1 MTTTTTREGPSIAL
15 HLTAEQT
22 AIQQAVAQL
31 CSRFGHEYW
40 NKLDRERRYPEEF
53 VDALTRGGWLSIL
66 IPEEYGGGGMG
77 IREAAIVLETI
88 DRSDGTAVAAHAQM
102 YTMGTVLRHG
112 NEEQKRRYLP
122 EIAAGR
128 LRLQAFGV
136 TEPNAGSDTTRIQT
150 TAVRKGERYVV
161 NGQKV
166 WTSRVQHSDLML
178 LLVRTT
184 PYEDVKKKTDG
195 LSVLLV
201 DLRAA
206 GKHIEVT
213 PIRTMENHE
222 TNQVFIS
229 DLEVPVENLIGEEGH
244 GFRYILSGMNAE
256 RILLA
261 SEVLGDG
268 YWFIEK
274 ASKYAS
280 ERVVFGRPIGM
291 NQGVQFPLAQAYAQL
306 EAASLMRWKA
316 AALFDAGE
324 QPGFESNAAKLL
336 ASQATWAAAQAA
348 MDAYGGYGLAEEY
361 GIERKFRES
370 RLFMVAPVANNLV
383 LAFIAHNIL
392 GMPKSY

>member
-1 MTTTTTREGPSIAL
+1 MNIPIQLS
-15 HLTAEQT
+15 AEQL
-22 AIQQAVAQL
+22 AIRDAVAQL
-31 CSRFGHEYW
+31 CARFDRAYW
-40 NKLDRERRYPEEF
+40 TKLDRERRYPEEF
-53 VDALTRGGWLSIL
+53 VAALTEGGWLSIL
-66 IPEEYGGGGMG
+66 IPEEFGGGGLG
-77 IREAAIVLETI
+77 ITEAAIVLETI
-88 DRSDGTAVAAHAQM
+88 DRSEGSAVAAHAQM

-112 NEEQKRRYLP
+112 NPAQKQRYLP
-122 EIAAGR
+122 QIASGM

-136 TEPNAGSDTTRIQT
+136 TEPNAGSDTTRITT
-150 TAVRKGERYVV
+150 TAVRKGDRYVV

-184 PYEDVKKKTDG
+184 PYDDVRRKSDG

-201 DLRAA
+201 DLREA
-206 GKHIEVT
+206 GDRITVK

-222 TNQVFIS
+222 TNEVFIQN
-229 DLEVPVENLIGEEGH
+229 LEVPVENLIGEEGQ

-268 YWFIEK
+268 YWFVEK
-274 ASKYAS
+274 ASRYAS
-280 ERVVFGRPIGM
+280 ERIVFGRPIGM

-348 MDAYGGYGLAEEY
+348 MDAHGGYGLAEEY

-370 RLFMVAPVANNLV
+370 RLFLVAPVANNLV
-383 LAFIAHNIL
+383 LAFIAHNVL

>member
-1 MTTTTTREGPSIAL
+1 MTPERIA
-15 HLTAEQT
+15 
-22 AIQQAVAQL
+22 IRDAVAQL
-31 CSRFGHEYW
+31 CSRFGHDYW
-40 NKLDRERRYPEEF
+40 TALDRERKYPEEF
-53 VDALTRGGWLSIL
+53 VKALTDGGWLSIL
-66 IPEEYGGGGMG
+66 IPEEYGGGGLGLM
-77 IREAAIVLETI
+77 EAAIVLETI

-102 YTMGTVLRHG
+102 YTMGTMLRHG
-112 NEEQKRRYLP
+112 NPEQKRRYLP
-122 EIAAGR
+122 GIASGK

-136 TEPNAGSDTTRIQT
+136 TEPNAGSDTTRIST
-150 TAVRKGERYVV
+150 AAVRKGDHYIV

-184 PYEDVKKKTDG
+184 PYDDVQRKTDG

-201 DLRAA
+201 DLREA
-206 GKHIEVT
+206 GDALTVK

-222 TNQVFIS
+222 TNEVFIQN
-229 DLEVPVENLIGEEGH
+229 LKVPVENLIGEEGQ

-268 YWFIEK
+268 YWFIER

-280 ERVVFGRPIGM
+280 ERIVFGRPIGQ

-348 MDAYGGYGLAEEY
+348 MDAHGGYGLAEEY

-370 RLFMVAPVANNLV
+370 RLFLVAPIANNLV
-383 LAFIAHNIL
+383 LAFIAHNVL

>member
-1 MTTTTTREGPSIAL
+1 MQLS
-15 HLTAEQT
+15 AEQL
-22 AIQQAVAQL
+22 AIRDAVAQL
-31 CSRFGHEYW
+31 CARFDRAYW
-40 NKLDRERRYPEEF
+40 TKLDRERRYPEEF
-53 VDALTRGGWLSIL
+53 VAALTEGGWLSIL
-66 IPEEYGGGGMG
+66 IPEEFGGGGLG
-77 IREAAIVLETI
+77 ITEAAIVLETI
-88 DRSDGTAVAAHAQM
+88 DRSEGSAVAAHAQM

-112 NEEQKRRYLP
+112 NPAQKQRYLP
-122 EIAAGR
+122 QIASGM

-136 TEPNAGSDTTRIQT
+136 TEPNAGSDTTRITT
-150 TAVRKGERYVV
+150 TAVRKGDRYVV

-184 PYEDVKKKTDG
+184 PYDDVRRKSDG

-201 DLRAA
+201 DLREA
-206 GKHIEVT
+206 GDRITVK

-222 TNQVFIS
+222 TNEVFIQN
-229 DLEVPVENLIGEEGH
+229 LEVPVENLIGEEGQ

-268 YWFIEK
+268 YWFVEK
-274 ASKYAS
+274 ASRYAS
-280 ERVVFGRPIGM
+280 ERIVFGRPIGM

-348 MDAYGGYGLAEEY
+348 MDAHGGYGLAEEY

-370 RLFMVAPVANNLV
+370 RLFLVAPVANNLV
-383 LAFIAHNIL
+383 LAFIAHNVL

>member
-1 MTTTTTREGPSIAL
+1 MTDERIA
-15 HLTAEQT
+15 
-22 AIQQAVAQL
+22 IRDAVAKL
-31 CSRFGHEYW
+31 CARFGHDYW
-40 NKLDRERRYPEEF
+40 SRLDRERRYPEEF
-53 VDALTRGGWLSIL
+53 VGALTEAGWLSIL
-66 IPEEYGGGGMG
+66 IPEKYGGAGMG
-77 IREAAIVLETI
+77 ITEAALVLETI

-112 NEEQKRRYLP
+112 NDEQKQRYLP
-122 EIAAGR
+122 DIASGK

-150 TAVRKGERYVV
+150 SAVRDGRHYIV

-184 PYEDVKKKTDG
+184 PYETVQKKTDG

-201 DLRAA
+201 DLREA
-206 GKHIEVT
+206 GDCIEVK

-229 DLEVPVENLIGEEGH
+229 DLKVPVENLIGEEGN

-268 YWFIEK
+268 YWFVEK

-291 NQGVQFPLAQAYAQL
+291 NQGVQFPLAQAFAQL
-306 EAASLMRWKA
+306 EAASLMRWRA
-316 AALFDAGE
+316 AELFDAGE

-370 RLFMVAPVANNLV
+370 RLYLVAPVANNLV
-383 LAFIAHNIL
+383 LAFIAHNVL

>member
-1 MTTTTTREGPSIAL
+1 MTDERIA
-15 HLTAEQT
+15 
-22 AIQQAVAQL
+22 IRDAVAQL
-31 CSRFGHEYW
+31 CARFAHDYWSR
-40 NKLDRERRYPEEF
+40 LDRERRYPVEF
-53 VDALTRGGWLSIL
+53 VAALTEAGWLSIL
-66 IPEEYGGGGMG
+66 IPEKYGGAGMG
-77 IREAAIVLETI
+77 ITEAAIVLETI

-112 NEEQKRRYLP
+112 NEDQKQRYLP
-122 EIAAGR
+122 GIASGK

-150 TAVRKGERYVV
+150 SAVRDGRHFIV

-184 PYEDVKKKTDG
+184 PYEKVQKKTDG

-201 DLRAA
+201 DLREA
-206 GKHIEVT
+206 GNHIEVT

-229 DLEVPVENLIGEEGH
+229 DLKVPVENLIGEEGN
-244 GFRYILSGMNAE
+244 GFKYILSGMNAE

-268 YWFIEK
+268 YWFVEK

-291 NQGVQFPLAQAYAQL
+291 NQGVQFPLAQAFAHL
-306 EAASLMRWKA
+306 EAASLMRWRA
-316 AALFDAGE
+316 AELFDAGE

-370 RLFMVAPVANNLV
+370 RLYLVAPVANNLV
-383 LAFIAHNIL
+383 LAFIAHNVL

>member
-1 MTTTTTREGPSIAL
+1 VTP
-15 HLTAEQT
+15 EQV
-22 AIQQAVAQL
+22 AIRDAVAQL
-31 CSRFGHEYW
+31 CARFGREYW
-40 NKLDRERRYPEEF
+40 TALDRERRYPEEF
-53 VDALTRGGWLSIL
+53 VQALTDAGWLSIL
-66 IPEEYGGGGMG
+66 IPEEYGGGGLG
-77 IREAAIVLETI
+77 IAEACVVLETI
-88 DRSDGTAVAAHAQM
+88 DRSEGTAVAAHAQM

-112 NEEQKRRYLP
+112 NAEQKRRYLP
-122 EIAAGR
+122 GIASGK

-150 TAVRKGERYVV
+150 TAVRKGDRYVV

-184 PYEDVKKKTDG
+184 PYEDVQRKTDG

-201 DLRAA
+201 DLREA
-206 GKHIEVT
+206 GDHITVK

-222 TNQVFIS
+222 TNEVFIK
-229 DLEVPVENLIGEEGH
+229 DLSVPAENLIGEEGQ

-268 YWFIEK
+268 YWFVER
-274 ASKYAS
+274 ASRYAS

-348 MDAYGGYGLAEEY
+348 MDTHGGYGLAEEY

-370 RLFMVAPVANNLV
+370 RLFLVAPVANNLV
-383 LAFIAHNIL
+383 LAFIAHNVL

>member
-1 MTTTTTREGPSIAL
+1 MTPERIA
-15 HLTAEQT
+15 
-22 AIQQAVAQL
+22 IRDAVAQL
-31 CSRFGHEYW
+31 CSRFGHDYW
-40 NKLDRERRYPEEF
+40 TALDRERKYPEEF
-53 VDALTRGGWLSIL
+53 VQALTDGGWLAIL
-66 IPEEYGGGGMG
+66 IPEEYGGGGLG
-77 IREAAIVLETI
+77 ITEAGIVLETI

-112 NEEQKRRYLP
+112 NLEQKRRYLP
-122 EIAAGR
+122 GIASGK

-136 TEPNAGSDTTRIQT
+136 TEPNAGSDTSRIQT
-150 TAVRKGERYVV
+150 AAVRKGDHYIV

-184 PYEDVKKKTDG
+184 PYENVQRKTDG

-201 DLRAA
+201 DLREA
-206 GKHIEVT
+206 GDAITVK

-222 TNQVFIS
+222 TNEVFIQN
-229 DLEVPVENLIGEEGH
+229 LKVPAENLIGEEGQ

-268 YWFIEK
+268 YWFIER

-280 ERVVFGRPIGM
+280 ERVVFGRPIGQ

-348 MDAYGGYGLAEEY
+348 MDAHGGYGLAEEY

-370 RLFMVAPVANNLV
+370 RLFLVAPIANNLV
-383 LAFIAHNIL
+383 LAFIAHNVL

>member
-1 MTTTTTREGPSIAL
+1 MTPERIA
-15 HLTAEQT
+15 
-22 AIQQAVAQL
+22 IRDAVAQL
-31 CSRFGHEYW
+31 CSRFGHDYW
-40 NKLDRERRYPEEF
+40 TALDRERKYPEEF
-53 VDALTRGGWLSIL
+53 VQALTDGGWLAIL
-66 IPEEYGGGGMG
+66 IPEEYGGGGLG
-77 IREAAIVLETI
+77 ITEAAIVLETI

-112 NEEQKRRYLP
+112 NLEQKRRYLP
-122 EIAAGR
+122 GIASGK

-136 TEPNAGSDTTRIQT
+136 TEPNAGSDTSRIQT
-150 TAVRKGERYVV
+150 AAVRKGDHYIV

-184 PYEDVKKKTDG
+184 PYEDVQRKTDG

-201 DLRAA
+201 DLREA
-206 GKHIEVT
+206 GDAITVK

-222 TNQVFIS
+222 TNEVFIQN
-229 DLEVPVENLIGEEGH
+229 LKVPAENLIGEEGQ

-268 YWFIEK
+268 YWFIER

-280 ERVVFGRPIGM
+280 ERVVFGRPIGQ

-348 MDAYGGYGLAEEY
+348 MDAHGGYGLAEEY

-370 RLFMVAPVANNLV
+370 RLFLVAPIANNLV
-383 LAFIAHNIL
+383 LAFIAHNVL

>member
-1 MTTTTTREGPSIAL
+1 MTPERIA
-15 HLTAEQT
+15 
-22 AIQQAVAQL
+22 IRDAVAKL
-31 CSRFGHEYW
+31 CARFDHGYW
-40 NKLDRERRYPEEF
+40 TALDRERRYPEEF
-53 VDALTRGGWLSIL
+53 VAALTEAGWLSIL
-66 IPEEYGGGGMG
+66 IPEEYGGAGMG
-77 IREAAIVLETI
+77 IADAAVVLETI

-112 NEEQKRRYLP
+112 NAEQKQRYLP
-122 EIAAGR
+122 DIAAGK

-136 TEPNAGSDTTRIQT
+136 TEPNAGSDTTRIST
-150 TAVRKGERYVV
+150 TAVRDGNHYIV

-184 PYEDVKKKTDG
+184 PYDQVKKKTDG

-201 DLRAA
+201 DLREARD
-206 GKHIEVT
+206 HIEVK

-229 DLEVPVENLIGEEGH
+229 ELQVPRENLIGEEGQ

-280 ERVVFGRPIGM
+280 ERVVFGRAIGM

-306 EAASLMRWKA
+306 EAASLMRWRA
-316 AALFDAGE
+316 AELFDAGE

-348 MDAYGGYGLAEEY
+348 MDTYGGYGLAEEY
-361 GIERKFRES
+361 GVERKFRES
-370 RLFMVAPVANNLV
+370 RLYLVAPVANNLV
-383 LAFIAHNIL
+383 LAFIGHNVL

>member
-1 MTTTTTREGPSIAL
+1 MTDERL
-15 HLTAEQT
+15 
-22 AIQQAVAQL
+22 AIRDAVARL
-31 CSRFGHEYW
+31 CARFGHDYW
-40 NKLDRERRYPEEF
+40 SALDRERRYPEEF
-53 VDALTRGGWLSIL
+53 VAALTEAGWLSIL
-66 IPEEYGGGGMG
+66 IPEEYGGAGMG
-77 IREAAIVLETI
+77 IAEAAIVLETI

-122 EIAAGR
+122 DIASGK

-150 TAVRKGERYVV
+150 SAVRDGRHYIV

-184 PYEDVKKKTDG
+184 PYDKVQKKTDG

-201 DLRAA
+201 DLREA
-206 GKHIEVT
+206 GDQIEVK

-229 DLEVPVENLIGEEGH
+229 GLKVPVENLIGEEGN

-268 YWFIEK
+268 YWFVEK

-306 EAASLMRWKA
+306 EAASLMRWRA
-316 AALFDAGE
+316 AELFDAGE

-348 MDAYGGYGLAEEY
+348 MDAHGGYGLAEEY

-370 RLFMVAPVANNLV
+370 RLYLVAPVANNLV
-383 LAFIAHNIL
+383 LAFIAHNVL

>member
-1 MTTTTTREGPSIAL
+1 VTTTFEPVIPLTMTPERIA
-15 HLTAEQT
+15 
-22 AIQQAVAQL
+22 IRDAVAQL
-31 CSRFGHEYW
+31 CSRFGHDYW
-40 NKLDRERRYPEEF
+40 TALDRERKYPEEF
-53 VDALTRGGWLSIL
+53 VKALTDGGWLSIL
-66 IPEEYGGGGMG
+66 IPEEYGGGGLGLM
-77 IREAAIVLETI
+77 EAAIVLETI

-102 YTMGTVLRHG
+102 YTMGTMLRHG
-112 NEEQKRRYLP
+112 NPEQKRRYLP
-122 EIAAGR
+122 GIASGK

-136 TEPNAGSDTTRIQT
+136 TEPNAGSDTTRIST
-150 TAVRKGERYVV
+150 AAVRKGDHYIV

-184 PYEDVKKKTDG
+184 PYDDVQRKTDG

-201 DLRAA
+201 DLREA
-206 GKHIEVT
+206 GDALTVK

-222 TNQVFIS
+222 TNEVFIQN
-229 DLEVPVENLIGEEGH
+229 LKVPVENLIGEEGQ

-268 YWFIEK
+268 YWFIER

-280 ERVVFGRPIGM
+280 ERIVFGRPIGQ

-348 MDAYGGYGLAEEY
+348 MDAHGGYGLAEEY

-370 RLFMVAPVANNLV
+370 RLFLVAPIANNLV
-383 LAFIAHNIL
+383 LAFIAHNVL

>member
-1 MTTTTTREGPSIAL
+1 VTTTIEPVIQ
-15 HLTAEQT
+15 LTMTPEQV
-22 AIQQAVAQL
+22 AIRDAVAQL
-31 CSRFGHEYW
+31 CSRFGHDYW
-40 NKLDRERRYPEEF
+40 TALDRERKYPEEF
-53 VDALTRGGWLSIL
+53 VKALTDGGWLAIL
-66 IPEEYGGGGMG
+66 IPEEYGGGGLG
-77 IREAAIVLETI
+77 ITEAAIVLETI

-102 YTMGTVLRHG
+102 YTMGTMLRHG
-112 NEEQKRRYLP
+112 TPEQKRRYLP
-122 EIAAGR
+122 EIAAGK

-150 TAVRKGERYVV
+150 AAVRKGDHYVV

-184 PYEDVKKKTDG
+184 PYDEVQRKTDG

-201 DLRAA
+201 DLREA
-206 GKHIEVT
+206 GDAITVK

-222 TNQVFIS
+222 TNEVFIQN
-229 DLEVPVENLIGEEGH
+229 LKVPVENLIGEEGQ

-268 YWFIEK
+268 YWFIDK
-274 ASKYAS
+274 ASRYAT
-280 ERVVFGRPIGM
+280 ERIVFGRPIGQ
-291 NQGVQFPLAQAYAQL
+291 NQGVQFPLAQAYAHL

-316 AALFDAGE
+316 AALFDAGQ

-348 MDAYGGYGLAEEY
+348 MDAHGGYGLAEEY
-361 GIERKFRES
+361 GVERKFRES
-370 RLFMVAPVANNLV
+370 RLYLVAPVANNLV
-383 LAFIAHNIL
+383 LAFIAHNVL

>member
-1 MTTTTTREGPSIAL
+1 MTPERIA
-15 HLTAEQT
+15 
-22 AIQQAVAQL
+22 IRDAVAQL

-40 NKLDRERRYPEEF
+40 SALDRERKYPEEF
-53 VDALTRGGWLSIL
+53 VQALTDGGWLSIL
-66 IPEEYGGGGMG
+66 IPEEYGGGGLG
-77 IREAAIVLETI
+77 IMEACIVLETI

-112 NEEQKRRYLP
+112 NAEQKQRYLP
-122 EIAAGR
+122 GIASGK

-136 TEPNAGSDTTRIQT
+136 TEPNAGSDTTRITT
-150 TAVRKGERYVV
+150 TAVRKGDHYVV

-184 PYEDVKKKTDG
+184 PYDDVQRKTDG

-201 DLRAA
+201 DLREA
-206 GKHIEVT
+206 GDSITVK

-222 TNQVFIS
+222 TNEVFIQN
-229 DLEVPVENLIGEEGH
+229 LKVPAENLIGEEGQ

-268 YWFIEK
+268 YWFIGR

-280 ERVVFGRPIGM
+280 ERIVFGRPIGQ

-348 MDAYGGYGLAEEY
+348 MDAHGGYGLAEEY

-370 RLFMVAPVANNLV
+370 RLFLVAPIANNLV
-383 LAFIAHNIL
+383 LAFIAHNVL

>member
-1 MTTTTTREGPSIAL
+1 MTTTIEPVIQLTMTPERIA
-15 HLTAEQT
+15 
-22 AIQQAVAQL
+22 IRDAVAQL
-31 CSRFGHEYW
+31 CSRFGQDYW
-40 NKLDRERRYPEEF
+40 TALDRERKYPEDF
-53 VDALTRGGWLSIL
+53 VKALTDGGWLAIL
-66 IPEEYGGGGMG
+66 IPEEYGGGGLG
-77 IREAAIVLETI
+77 ITEAAIVLETI

-102 YTMGTVLRHG
+102 YTMGTMLRHG
-112 NEEQKRRYLP
+112 TADQKRRYLP
-122 EIAAGR
+122 EIAAGK
-128 LRLQAFGV
+128 LRMQAFGV

-150 TAVRKGERYVV
+150 AAVRKGDYYVV

-184 PYEDVKKKTDG
+184 PYDDVQRKTDG

-201 DLRAA
+201 DLREA
-206 GKHIEVT
+206 GDAITVK

-222 TNQVFIS
+222 TNEVFIQN
-229 DLEVPVENLIGEEGH
+229 LKVPASNLIGEEGQ

-268 YWFIEK
+268 YWFIDK
-274 ASKYAS
+274 ASRYAT
-280 ERVVFGRPIGM
+280 ERVVFGRPIGQ
-291 NQGVQFPLAQAYAQL
+291 NQGVQFPLAQAYAHL

-348 MDAYGGYGLAEEY
+348 MDTHGGYGLAEEY

-370 RLFMVAPVANNLV
+370 RLYLVAPVANNLV
-383 LAFIAHNIL
+383 LAFIAHNVL

>member
-1 MTTTTTREGPSIAL
+1 VNIPIQLS
-15 HLTAEQT
+15 AEQL
-22 AIQQAVAQL
+22 AIRDAVAQL
-31 CSRFGHEYW
+31 CARFDRAYW
-40 NKLDRERRYPEEF
+40 TKLDRERRYPEEF
-53 VDALTRGGWLSIL
+53 VAALTEGGWLSIL
-66 IPEEYGGGGMG
+66 IPEEFGGGGLG
-77 IREAAIVLETI
+77 ITEAAIVLETI
-88 DRSDGTAVAAHAQM
+88 DRSEGSAVAAHAQM

-112 NEEQKRRYLP
+112 NPAQKQRYLP
-122 EIAAGR
+122 QIASGM

-136 TEPNAGSDTTRIQT
+136 TEPNAGSDTTRITT
-150 TAVRKGERYVV
+150 TAVRKGDRYVV

-184 PYEDVKKKTDG
+184 PYDDVRRKSDG

-201 DLRAA
+201 DLREA
-206 GKHIEVT
+206 GDRITVK

-222 TNQVFIS
+222 TNEVFIQN
-229 DLEVPVENLIGEEGH
+229 LEVPVENLIGEEGQ

-268 YWFIEK
+268 YWFVEK
-274 ASKYAS
+274 ASRYAS
-280 ERVVFGRPIGM
+280 ERIVFGRPIGM

-348 MDAYGGYGLAEEY
+348 MDAHGGYGLAEEY

-370 RLFMVAPVANNLV
+370 RLFLVAPVANNLV
-383 LAFIAHNIL
+383 LAFIAHNVL

>member
-1 MTTTTTREGPSIAL
+1 MTTTIEPVIPLTMTPERIA
-15 HLTAEQT
+15 
-22 AIQQAVAQL
+22 IRDAVAQL

-40 NKLDRERRYPEEF
+40 TALDRERKYPVEF
-53 VDALTRGGWLSIL
+53 VKALTDGGWLSIL
-66 IPEEYGGGGMG
+66 IPEEYGGGGLGMM
-77 IREAAIVLETI
+77 EAAIVLETI

-112 NEEQKRRYLP
+112 NTEQKRRYLP
-122 EIAAGR
+122 EIASGK

-150 TAVRKGERYVV
+150 TAVRKGDHYIV

-184 PYEDVKKKTDG
+184 AYEDVQRKTDG

-201 DLRAA
+201 DLREA
-206 GKHIEVT
+206 GDALTVK

-222 TNQVFIS
+222 TNEVFIQN
-229 DLEVPVENLIGEEGH
+229 LKVPVENLIGEEGQ

-268 YWFIEK
+268 YWFIER

-280 ERVVFGRPIGM
+280 ERVVFGRPIGQ

-348 MDAYGGYGLAEEY
+348 MDTHGGYGLAEEY

-370 RLFMVAPVANNLV
+370 RLFLVAPIANNLV
-383 LAFIAHNIL
+383 LAFIAHNVL

>member
-1 MTTTTTREGPSIAL
+1 MNIPIPLSD
-15 HLTAEQT
+15 EQL
-22 AIQQAVAQL
+22 AIRDAVAQL
-31 CSRFGHEYW
+31 CARFDHAYWSR
-40 NKLDRERRYPEEF
+40 LDRERRYPEEF
-53 VDALTRGGWLSIL
+53 VAALTDAGWLSIL
-66 IPEEYGGGGMG
+66 IPEEYGGGGLG
-77 IREAAIVLETI
+77 ITEACIVLETI

-112 NEEQKRRYLP
+112 NADQKRRYLP
-122 EIAAGR
+122 QIASGK

-136 TEPNAGSDTTRIQT
+136 TEPNAGSDTTRIAT
-150 TAVRKGERYVV
+150 TATRKGDRYVV

-184 PYEDVKKKTDG
+184 PYDDVQRKTDG

-201 DLRAA
+201 DLREA
-206 GKHIEVT
+206 GSSITVK

-222 TNQVFIS
+222 TNEVFIS
-229 DLEVPVENLIGEEGH
+229 NLEVPAENLIGEEGQ

-268 YWFIEK
+268 YWFVEK
-274 ASKYAS
+274 ASRYAS

-316 AALFDAGE
+316 AGLFDAGE

-348 MDAYGGYGLAEEY
+348 MDAHGGYGLAEEY

-370 RLFMVAPVANNLV
+370 RLFLVAPVANNLV
-383 LAFIAHNIL
+383 LAFIAHNVL

>member
-1 MTTTTTREGPSIAL
+1 VTTTIEPVISLTMTPERIA
-15 HLTAEQT
+15 
-22 AIQQAVAQL
+22 IRDAVAQL

-40 NKLDRERRYPEEF
+40 TALDRERKYPEEF
-53 VDALTRGGWLSIL
+53 VQALTDGGWLAIL
-66 IPEEYGGGGMG
+66 IPEEYGGGGLG
-77 IREAAIVLETI
+77 ITEAAIVLETI

-112 NEEQKRRYLP
+112 SPEQKRRYLP
-122 EIAAGR
+122 DIAAGK

-150 TAVRKGERYVV
+150 AAVRKGDHYIV

-184 PYEDVKKKTDG
+184 PYDDVQRKTDG

-201 DLRAA
+201 DLREA
-206 GKHIEVT
+206 GDAITVK

-222 TNQVFIS
+222 TNEVFIQN
-229 DLEVPVENLIGEEGH
+229 LKVPVENLIGEEGH
-244 GFRYILSGMNAE
+244 GFRHILSGMNAE

-268 YWFIEK
+268 YWFIDK
-274 ASKYAS
+274 ASRYAS
-280 ERVVFGRPIGM
+280 ERVVFGRPIGQ
-291 NQGVQFPLAQAYAQL
+291 NQGVQFPLAQAYAHL

-348 MDAYGGYGLAEEY
+348 MDVHGGYGLAEEY

-370 RLFMVAPVANNLV
+370 RLYLVAPISNNLV
-383 LAFIAHNIL
+383 LAFIAHNVL